1 MDEYPDI
8 LMWLVIVVAFIG
20 GYLIVSFLA
29 SRMKTAQP
37 FTRDSGDSKD
47 SPETEA
53 NRRGGQSY
61 RREHEAFKGAQERS
75 EQREQK
81 WEAFSEE
88 RKYALILGLGE
99 RMAPSDVKTAYRDL
113 LAKYHPDKV
122 NHLGEEFKQI
132 AEKKTKEIVQAYQYF
147 QRKYGIT

>member
-1 MDEYPDI
+1 MEEYPDI
-8 LMWLVIVVAFIG
+8 LMWVVIVVAFIG

-37 FTRDSGDSKD
+37 FTRDDRDTNESPKTKADRGSGQ
-47 SPETEA
+47 
-53 NRRGGQSY
+53 GYQ
-61 RREHEAFKGAQERS
+61 REHESSKGDHERS
-75 EQREQK
+75 EQREEK
-81 WEAFSEE
+81 WETFSEE

-99 RMAPSDVKTAYRDL
+99 RITPSDVKTAYRDL

-147 QRKYGIT
+147 QRRYGIT